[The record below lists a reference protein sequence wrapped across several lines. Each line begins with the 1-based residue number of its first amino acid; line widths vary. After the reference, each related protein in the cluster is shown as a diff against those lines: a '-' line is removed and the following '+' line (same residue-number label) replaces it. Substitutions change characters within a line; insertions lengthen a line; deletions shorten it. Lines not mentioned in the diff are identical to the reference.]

1 MQTRYAPIKLKK
13 SEPFSQREKLRSFY
27 FNGSPEARYLW
38 LYAYNF
44 GVGAHYFMGGILID
58 ADTYVMN
65 TDGQPINGLFA
76 AGEVTGGFHGTTR
89 VDGSGTGDAIVFG
102 RISGKAAAASA
113 KN

>member
-1 MQTRYAPIKLKK
+1 MQTRYAPIKLRK
-13 SEPFSQREKLRSFY
+13 SEPFSHLEKVRIFY
-27 FNGSPEARYLW
+27 FNGSPEALYLW

-44 GVGAHYFMGGILID
+44 GVGAHCFMGGILT
-58 ADTYVMN
+58 DTDTHVMN
-65 TDGQPINGLFA
+65 TDSQPINGLFA

-102 RISGKAAAASA
+102 RIAGKAAAAAA